1 MSIIIDNLGEEGIR
15 TLGTEKPHNRL
26 AICRLQPL
34 GHLSMQKKRQPM
46 TKPWLKRDLNLRPW
60 AYESPA
66 LTTELL
72 SHLCMQNNNNR
83 SEIESLPNNK
93 KNNINTFY
101 MPTFWEN
108 VLQLAR
114 FFISSVAGLIFI
126 IISPFIALKKQPFFI
141 SLVIGGSVLL
151 LVSTYQILQAMLGIK
166 EAANIL

>member
-1 MSIIIDNLGEEGIR
+1 MSIRTYHLGEEGIR
-15 TLGTEKPHNRL
+15 TLGTEEPYNRL

-34 GHLSMQKKRQPM
+34 GHLSLKKRQPI

-66 LTTELL
+66 LTSELL

-83 SEIESLPNNK
+83 SQIESLPNNK
-93 KNNINTFY
+93 KNNINIVD

-126 IISPFIALKKQPFFI
+126 ILSPFIALKRKPFFM
-141 SLVIGGSVLL
+141 SLVLGSSVLVL
-151 LVSTYQILQAMLGIK
+151 ISMYQILQAMLGIK

>member
-1 MSIIIDNLGEEGIR
+1 MSIRTYHLGEEGIR
-15 TLGTEKPHNRL
+15 TLGTEEPHNRL

-34 GHLSMQKKRQPM
+34 GHLSLRIENKV
-46 TKPWLKRDLNLRPW
+46 TLWLKRDLNLRPW

-66 LTTELL
+66 LTSELL

-83 SEIESLPNNK
+83 SQIESLPNNK
-93 KNNINTFY
+93 KNNINIVD

-126 IISPFIALKKQPFFI
+126 ILSPFIALKKKPFFM
-141 SLVIGGSVLL
+141 SLVLGSSVLVL
-151 LVSTYQILQAMLGIK
+151 ISMYQILQAMLGIK